1 MVAIAKALTAKSGY
15 QWRNIEPMKA
25 RRTFLGST
33 NWVATM
39 IGVLCLD
46 SSSGAIEAA
55 EVTPYP
61 ASPVIQTIVWAP
73 TNTIVV
79 QAQDGDNWPVTWADD
94 DALYTTWGDGTGF
107 VTKVERKL
115 SCGFARVT
123 GGPEKFRG
131 VNVRTDAEQLGQGR
145 AGLKGWGMLSVEG
158 VLYLWFG
165 HADKKG
171 GAAQLAWSKDH
182 AKTWTFAG
190 WKFPEF
196 GLIGFV
202 NYGKD
207 YQGAR
212 DEFVYAYS
220 HDGPKADVPADR
232 FILMRVPRNKL
243 THKSAWE
250 FYETLDAKGQPVW
263 TPEIAKRGGV
273 FQNHDGCL
281 RSAMTYNA
289 ALKRYLWWQHI
300 PLPQGSKD
308 RGDTRFTGG
317 FGIYDAPE
325 PWGPWTTAYFTK
337 EWDFGPGEHGDFP
350 AKWMSEDGKTLH
362 LVFSGN
368 DAFCVR
374 KATLI
379 LR

>member
-1 MVAIAKALTAKSGY
+1 MIVALC
-15 QWRNIEPMKA
+15 
-25 RRTFLGST
+25 LGSSLSADE
-33 NWVATM
+33 VAR
-39 IGVLCLD
+39 V
-46 SSSGAIEAA
+46 A
-55 EVTPYP
+55 PYP
-61 ASPVIQTIVWAP
+61 ESQVIRSIVWAP

-79 QAQDGDNWPVTWADD
+79 QARDGDNWPVTWADD
-94 DALYTTWGDGTGF
+94 DAIYTTWGDGTGF
-107 VTKVERKL
+107 APKVERKL
-115 SCGFARVT
+115 SSGFARVT
-123 GGPEKFRG
+123 GGPEDFRG

-145 AGLKGWGMLSVEG
+145 TGLKGWGILSVDG

-182 AKTWTFAG
+182 GKTWAFAD

-232 FILMRVPRNKL
+232 FIMMRAPKHKL
-243 THKSAWE
+243 TEKSAWE
-250 FYETLDAKGQPVW
+250 FYEKLDAKGQPVW
-263 TPEIAKRGGV
+263 TQDIMKRGGI
-273 FQNHDGCL
+273 FQHGDACL

-289 ALKRYLWWQHI
+289 ALKRYLWWQHV
-300 PLPQGSKD
+300 PLPKGSSD
-308 RGDTRFTGG
+308 RGDTRFAGG

-350 AKWMSEDGKTLH
+350 AKWMSADGKTLH
-362 LVFSGN
+362 LVFSGI

-374 KATLI
+374 QATVTLKKVKK
-379 LR
+379 